1 MIDLKIVTPDDL
13 GEGIEWNEQ
22 TQKYEAKLLFT
33 AREVTAEIPINGI
46 TFLYRQLKN
55 ANRSMVCTGIRFD
68 GVWYGDAPDDEPFVD
83 LFETGGD

>member
-1 MIDLKIVTPDDL
+1 MTDKRVVTPEDL
-13 GEGIEWNEQ
+13 GDGIEWNEQ

-33 AREVTAEIPINGI
+33 DQEVTAEIPINGI

-55 ANRSMVCTGIRFD
+55 ANRAMVCTGIQLY

-83 LFETGGD
+83 PF